1 MLKLIKKKELTKL
14 DSAHIECLP
23 QSELIILCKNSVHT
37 NKHLYDRLNQN
48 SSTSNLPPSIDI
60 FSGKKC
66 SGESTSTG
74 KQHNKA
80 DVRKQRANGV
90 GRTQVLKTHRT
101 EAIKPLVCCTCQQPF
116 TASALKCYT
125 GFYQIDLEKL
135 AEDTFYHVLQTKFTL
150 FDGHCPH
157 CQTITRATIARLP
170 TDMDDK
176 TLSRQGIVGPT
187 LAAEIITFHK
197 ENITSIRK
205 IKATLQRLF
214 GIKLSEGTI
223 IQTINNGGIALEPV
237 VETYRLEATK
247 APYAHMDETTW
258 RNVGKKLWLWVIV
271 THNLCIFMMGRRTK
285 AMAEAFLSTGF
296 IGWLMT
302 DGYQAY
308 RDYKKRFRCWS
319 HLERKGKACAESTD
333 TEVSGFG
340 TTLLALLN
348 HLKAGIYHARESGN
362 TASIMADYEDTLTEI
377 KKLCESNKDSVHK
390 KVKSLA
396 RELLNDWEAI
406 FRILD
411 YPHYPLTN
419 NEAERALRQW
429 VLLRKVTQGSQSESG
444 CRATCA
450 IASVIGTAKKRAN
463 EFVATL
469 KTHLHEGLGVMNHIT
484 YRPLRLSG

>member
-1 MLKLIKKKELTKL
+1 MLKLIKEKELPQL
-14 DSAHIECLP
+14 HSVYIESLA
-23 QSELIILCKNSVHT
+23 QSELVTLCKNSVHT

-48 SSTSNLPPSIDI
+48 SSTSSLPPSSDM
-60 FSGKKC
+60 FSAKKP
-66 SGESTSTG
+66 SGENNSSS

-80 DVRKQRANGV
+80 DVRKKRAKGV
-90 GRTQVLKTHRT
+90 GRTQVLKTNQT
-101 EAIKPLVCCTCQQPF
+101 EAIKPLVCCTYQQPF

-125 GFYQIDLEKL
+125 GFYQIDLEKI
-135 AEDTFYHVLQTKFTL
+135 ADDTFYHVLQTKFTL

-157 CQTITRATIARLP
+157 CQTITRATIERLP

-176 TLSRQGIVGPT
+176 TLSHQGILGPT
-187 LAAEIITFHK
+187 LAAEIIAFHR
-197 ENITSIRK
+197 ENVTSIGK

-223 IQTINNGGIALEPV
+223 TQTINNGGISLEPI

-258 RNVGKKLWLWVIV
+258 RNLGKRLWLWVIV
-271 THNLCIFMMGRRTK
+271 THNLCVFMMARRTK
-285 AMAEAFLSTGF
+285 AMAESFLSTGF

-333 TEVSGFG
+333 TQVSTFG

-348 HLKAGIYHARESGN
+348 QLKAGIYDARETGN
-362 TASIMADYEDTLTEI
+362 TASIMADYEDTLAEI
-377 KKLCESNKDSVHK
+377 KALCESNKDSVCE
-390 KVKSLA
+390 KVKALA

-429 VLLRKVTQGSQSESG
+429 VLLRKVTQGSQSEIG
-444 CRATCA
+444 GRATCA
-450 IASVIGTAKKRAN
+450 IASVIGTAKKRVKA
-463 EFVATL
+463 FVDTL